1 MTDIKNLEKKL
12 GYEFKDI
19 SILKNALIHPSYLN
33 EKHVERIYSNQRLEF
48 FGDSVLSLAVSEY
61 IFTNLK
67 YFPEGK
73 LTEIRAKVV
82 CEEALA
88 KMAKKL
94 CVGDFIVLGK
104 GEKKSG
110 GSSRPSTL
118 SDAMEAIIAAV
129 YLDGGFEAAK
139 RLVLSNLSD
148 DIDALAKADNIVS
161 NYKSDLQ
168 EYVQSEGKELHY
180 EVLSEEGPEHAK
192 SFEVAAF
199 VDGTMISKGKGTS
212 KKKAEQEAAR
222 IAYLKLK
229 KI

>member
-1 MTDIKNLEKKL
+1 MTDIKNLEKNL
-12 GYEFKDI
+12 GYTFKDI
-19 SILKNALIHPSYLN
+19 SILRNALIHPSYLN

-82 CEEALA
+82 CEASLA

-94 CVGDFIVLGK
+94 CVGDYIILGK
-104 GEKKSG
+104 GEAKSG
-110 GSSRPSTL
+110 GASRPSIL

-129 YLDGGFEAAK
+129 YLDGGFIEAK
-139 RLVLSNLSD
+139 RLILSNLSD
-148 DIDALAKADNIVS
+148 DIDDIAHSGNLSD

-168 EYVQSEGKELHY
+168 ELVQSDGRELHY
-180 EVLSEEGPEHAK
+180 EVVSESGPEHAK
-192 SFEVAAF
+192 FFEIAAF
-199 VDGTMISKGKGTS
+199 VDGIELSRGKGTS

-222 IAYLKLK
+222 AAYLKLK
-229 KI
+229 KV